1 MHRGSFQVIGGLGT
15 ILSPSDLILV
25 TQLLGTRK
33 RKSNWVSILVDKQT
47 GPAAE
52 AGAICA
58 GDERPPGYPIHR
70 ETGAPNG

>member
-15 ILSPSDLILV
+15 ILLPSDLILV
-25 TQLLGTRK
+25 TQLLSMRK
-33 RKSNWVSILVDKQT
+33 QKSNWVTIFDKQT

-52 AGAICA
+52 AGAMCA
-58 GDERPPGYPIHR
+58 GGERPPGYPIHR